1 MNMKSVK
8 LKNIRALILG
18 LLLVGGLPMMRAEV
32 QMAGDIVVSAP
43 GQVSSG
49 GLQSRSGRSIT
60 PVAVKSTRNTTM
72 GSYSGGSSATPMFTS
87 TSRLKGGSGKSG
99 GGFSGGAAAGG
110 LMSSGSRYSSAAA
123 NGGGGGTANP
133 ATPPSRPRRTN
144 GYPDIP
150 FPDEEQPLGDVMWPM
165 MALACAYA
173 LARAFLKKRVRA
185 RRR

>member
-1 MNMKSVK
+1 MKT
-8 LKNIRALILG
+8 LRYLLIALAMASFLSG
-18 LLLVGGLPMMRAEV
+18 NAQSFASQPGT

-43 GQVSSG
+43 GQVSSD

-72 GSYSGGSSATPMFTS
+72 GSYSGGSSATPMFTT
-87 TSRLKGGSGKSG
+87 TSRLKGGSGNSG

-123 NGGGGGTANP
+123 NGGGSTTVSGPT
-133 ATPPSRPRRTN
+133 TPSRPRRTN

-150 FPDEEQPLGDVMWPM
+150 FPDPLGDVVWPL
-165 MALACAYA
+165 ALLAAAYT
-173 LARAFLKKRVRA
+173 LLRVYRRKRRV
-185 RRR
+185 